1 MLINQS
7 PTRHARLRSRLR
19 IVRSALQERYHCDW
33 QRVGAEN
40 RLSFRSLC
48 PPFKRSH
55 LERTAMYN
63 RFYFN

>member
-1 MLINQS
+1 MLINPP

-40 RLSFRSLC
+40 RLWFRSLN
-48 PPFKRSH
+48 RSH
-55 LERTAMYN
+55 LDRTARYN
-63 RFYFN
+63 RFHYN

>member
-1 MLINQS
+1 MLINPP

-40 RLSFRSLC
+40 RLWFRSLC
-48 PPFKRSH
+48 PHFNRSH
-55 LERTAMYN
+55 LDRTARYN
-63 RFYFN
+63 RFYYN